1 MKTYRKQLLFC
12 ALFVSLLAY
21 GQTDT
26 LRYSVRGTVRDAAGG
41 KPLAYVSVTLPGTNY
56 ATVTNQD
63 GSFVIKSDLP
73 PRFVA
78 FSLLGYK
85 TLTVPADREQMM
97 RVSLNRGEF
106 TLDPAQI
113 ISGDPLTILREAIY
127 KIPENCPS
135 EPELFECF
143 YRETAQKR
151 NRFIYVSEA
160 VTKMYKSSFRNVF
173 GRDRTA
179 VEKSRLLTSPR
190 RSDTLAIKVIGGPTQ
205 AVDLD
210 LVKTRSVILNDSDL
224 EDYRLEMLEP
234 VMLDDR
240 RQLVIKLTP
249 TLVSEFAQQ
258 HGIVYIDQET
268 MSFTRIE
275 MSLDMSDPAK
285 ATRVMLV
292 RKPADIRFKPKEMSL
307 LLNYKREDGKSRLSY
322 VRTVFRFNCDARRHI
337 WNTEFTAIAEMVV
350 TNRFNGADAV
360 PIDRAESFRSS
371 ESLADKTQ
379 VYADPDF
386 WKDYNIIEPTESLEH
401 ALGRLRKEE

>member
-1 MKTYRKQLLFC
+1 MKTYRKLLLFC

-26 LRYSVRGTVRDAAGG
+26 LRYSVRGTVRDATGG